1 MITPTAFDT
10 SLNYDP
16 SISRKSSAVSPD
28 FNALMTKKSATN
40 YDRLTEWISGLW
52 HKTTVNKI
60 DASKINGLYRKDFP
74 QALLFEENM
83 TLEELNSHAPTYPEP
98 KDALDPRAFNVERA
112 ACRKNGIAVMVSPEA
127 VEKMNSD
134 EEFFNRV
141 MAQLE
146 EKVLPCISESMAGLP
161 RVTTKGDF
169 EYTSTDCS
177 IIVEIDGDGNVGGE
191 VISCGSCKRISGDEE
206 EETESKEFVSKSE
219 MSGDAE
225 LFGISHHMSV
235 KRTLTSETSSE
246 YEYLYNILGSF
257 NFAASEKLLEFRRW
271 K

>member
-1 MITPTAFDT
+1 MITPTAFDA

-16 SISRKSSAVSPD
+16 AISRKSSAVSFD
-28 FNALMTKKSATN
+28 FNALMTEKSTTN

-52 HKTTVNKI
+52 HKTTVNEI
-60 DASKINGLYRKDFP
+60 DASEENGLHRKDFP

-83 TLEELNSHAPTYPEP
+83 TLEELNRHAPTYPEP
-98 KDALDPRAFNVERA
+98 EDSLDPRAFGVGRA

-134 EEFFNRV
+134 EEFFNKV

-146 EKVLPCISESMAGLP
+146 EKIVPCINESMARLP
-161 RVTTKGDF
+161 RVTTKGGF

-191 VISCGSCKRISGDEE
+191 VISCGSCRRISDDE

-219 MSGDAE
+219 MSEDAE
-225 LFGISHHMSV
+225 LSGLPHHKAA
-235 KRTLTSETSSE
+235 KRTLTSETSSK

-257 NFAASEKLLEFRRW
+257 NFAASEKLLEYRRW